1 MADTP
6 LIHALVADDE
16 PHIGRIIKMK
26 LEQGPFRVTL
36 AYDGREAL
44 EVLRRE
50 PDIGIVLLDLM
61 MPYLS
66 GLDVLAEMKRD
77 ERLKHVPAIVLTAA
91 GQDQQHDRAM
101 ELGASEFLT
110 KPFSPKKLY
119 ARAAELV
126 RYGLA
131 IESFGPGAVAVRETP
146 SMLGEI
152 DAAALLRDLAEHM
165 AEWDETL
172 PLERRLLHV
181 AATMAC
187 YGSVRAGRRLKAE
200 EMNALLREMEAT
212 PNSGQCNHGRPTYVE
227 LKLSDIEKLFG
238 RR

>member
-50 PDIGIVLLDLM
+50 TDIGIVLLDLM

-77 ERLKHVPAIVLTAA
+77 ERLKHLPSIVLTAA
-91 GQDQQHDRAM
+91 GQDQQHDLAM

-126 RYGLA
+126 GLTPDDQA
-131 IESFGPGAVAVRETP
+131 GAVP
-146 SMLGEI
+146 
-152 DAAALLRDLAEHM
+152 
-165 AEWDETL
+165 
-172 PLERRLLHV
+172 
-181 AATMAC
+181 
-187 YGSVRAGRRLKAE
+187 
-200 EMNALLREMEAT
+200 
-212 PNSGQCNHGRPTYVE
+212 
-227 LKLSDIEKLFG
+227 
-238 RR
+238 

>member
-1 MADTP
+1 VNEREH
-6 LIHALVADDE
+6 IHALVADDE

-44 EVLRRE
+44 EVLRR
-50 PDIGIVLLDLM
+50 DSDVGLVLLDLM

-77 ERLKHVPAIVLTAA
+77 DRLRDVPTIVLTAA
-91 GQDQQHDRAM
+91 GQEQQHHMAL

-126 RYGLA
+126 G
-131 IESFGPGAVAVRETP
+131 IDN
-146 SMLGEI
+146 GE
-152 DAAALLRDLAEHM
+152 A
-165 AEWDETL
+165 
-172 PLERRLLHV
+172 
-181 AATMAC
+181 
-187 YGSVRAGRRLKAE
+187 S
-200 EMNALLREMEAT
+200 
-212 PNSGQCNHGRPTYVE
+212 SGTA
-227 LKLSDIEKLFG
+227 
-238 RR
+238 

>member
-1 MADTP
+1 VDDTE
-6 LIHALVADDE
+6 LTHALVADDE

-50 PDIGIVLLDLM
+50 PDIGLVLLDLM

-77 ERLKHVPAIVLTAA
+77 DRLKLVPTIVLTAA
-91 GQDQQHDRAM
+91 GQDQQHDMAM

-119 ARAAELV
+119 ARAAQLV
-126 RYGLA
+126 GYA
-131 IESFGPGAVAVRETP
+131 AEGPGAE
-146 SMLGEI
+146 
-152 DAAALLRDLAEHM
+152 
-165 AEWDETL
+165 
-172 PLERRLLHV
+172 ER
-181 AATMAC
+181 
-187 YGSVRAGRRLKAE
+187 
-200 EMNALLREMEAT
+200 
-212 PNSGQCNHGRPTYVE
+212 
-227 LKLSDIEKLFG
+227 
-238 RR
+238 